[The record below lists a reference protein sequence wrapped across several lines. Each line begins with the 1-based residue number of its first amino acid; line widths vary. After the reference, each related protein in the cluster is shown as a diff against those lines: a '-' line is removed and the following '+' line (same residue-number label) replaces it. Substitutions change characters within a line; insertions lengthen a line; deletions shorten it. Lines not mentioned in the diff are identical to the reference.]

1 MLRREK
7 DKTGVMLLMVEEENV
22 VEGRDKSGAMLL
34 RREMLLKGEKD
45 VPGSASRI
53 LIGTKAPISTMRLVR
68 VTFSDASSHFC
79 VGLICIIIL

>member
-1 MLRREK
+1 MLLRRKK
-7 DKTGVMLLMVEEENV
+7 DKRGVMLLRVEEGNV
-22 VEGRDKSGAMLL
+22 VEGIDKRGAMLL
-34 RREMLLKGEKD
+34 KREED

-79 VGLICIIIL
+79 VGLIKYG